1 MHDADKKICEKITR
15 LSVLPIFSDIF
26 GTKTW
31 RGGGGGKKGTQIF
44 LSGGAIRLP
53 CYATYAYSPALEIYN
68 FIE

>member
-31 RGGGGGKKGTQIF
+31 RGGGGGGSKAPKF
-44 LSGGAIRLP
+44 
-53 CYATYAYSPALEIYN
+53 
-68 FIE
+68 FIWGSYTAPLLRHLCI

>member
-31 RGGGGGKKGTQIF
+31 RGGGGGK
-44 LSGGAIRLP
+44 
-53 CYATYAYSPALEIYN
+53 
-68 FIE
+68 

>member
-31 RGGGGGKKGTQIF
+31 RGGEVRHPNF

-53 CYATYAYSPALEIYN
+53 CYATLRPALEIYN

>member
-31 RGGGGGKKGTQIF
+31 RGGGGGRKAPKF
-44 LSGGAIRLP
+44 
-53 CYATYAYSPALEIYN
+53 
-68 FIE
+68 FIWGSYTAPLLRHLCI